1 MRDGD
6 VCLWH
11 FSDLTGRADE
21 VRLWGAKQTSPMRAS
36 TSEKD
41 PERTLRLFTIRGSFV
56 SKKAPSAEA
65 ERANLE
71 VTRFSCA
78 LLAFVSTP
86 V

>member
-1 MRDGD
+1 MAKSAIGSLR
-6 VCLWH
+6 
-11 FSDLTGRADE
+11 RADAPSE
-21 VRLWGAKQTSPMRAS
+21 CPLIGVDRKWLADRQTDAI
-36 TSEKD
+36 D